1 LITKRRIVHIDG
13 LRGIAIFLV
22 ILYHFFPQLFRGG
35 FVGVDVF
42 FVISGYVIHRHLTT
56 LDRFDFR
63 EFYTRRAIRI
73 FPSLLIIVLVVTI
86 LSQFFLLDYPKRL
99 LMNSVM
105 ASSVFLTNFYFFST
119 SNYFD
124 LDSLA
129 KPLLPLWSLAVEEQF
144 YLLWPLLF
152 WGLKRK
158 FKSWLVLLIFIS
170 FVSALYLGSI
180 SQSYNFYSLQTRF
193 WEIAVGI
200 FLSALKIKSTPR
212 VVVLLRVILISLS
225 LVFVAT
231 GIGSETWPNFA
242 TLVIVFATAIAI
254 ASPGAKLERIL
265 SRSEVVFLGRIS
277 FPLYLIHWPLLSIY
291 SSMNPAYIPLVDKI
305 VLITLSVLLAFLLY
319 QFVETPIQQIRGSAR
334 TLVALLVSCLLLASG
349 GLAFLLKSELP
360 GSSREIRQSIA
371 SSSSVVER
379 NDWYFSGGS
388 DLTDPKIDYRCN
400 QETEIELVF
409 ACELGMDW
417 ASVNAVVVGDSK
429 AEIVFRALLR
439 QDGDLNWGFIGGA
452 LDPVIPLISEGDL
465 KISQPSNSIP
475 KFLAD
480 ENQIQLIVVVAATR
494 NLFDLSNDY
503 SLDELAK
510 VDDLTRVRQ
519 DFMRWLNPLATANKQ
534 IFLIKDNPTL
544 RDPTF
549 CHGVY
554 SAFPILDKFVQL
566 SENTEGCFYQLDQ
579 YRKDTLGYGN
589 LLKELAAKTPSLR
602 IIDSTDYYC
611 VQSLNRCDLFKDGRL
626 LYSYT
631 DHISDYAADNI
642 AMEVVLAARDSTL

>member
-1 LITKRRIVHIDG
+1 MITKRRIVHIDG

>member
-1 LITKRRIVHIDG
+1 MITKRRIVHIDG

-225 LVFVAT
+225 LVIVAT

-360 GSSREIRQSIA
+360 GSSREIRQSFA

>member
-225 LVFVAT
+225 LVIVAT

-360 GSSREIRQSIA
+360 GSSREIRQSFA